1 MTAMKPIVLHSDNA
15 PQPIGPYSQAIECNG
30 FVFLSGQIAI
40 DPASGE
46 MTGANISEQTR
57 RIFQNIRTLL
67 ADQSLG
73 LDNVMKTTV
82 FLTDMGFFGGFNGI
96 YEEEFGGWKP
106 ARSVVEVSRLPK
118 NALVEIEV
126 TACR

>member
-1 MTAMKPIVLHSDNA
+1 MKPSILHSDNE

-40 DPASGE
+40 DPASGK
-46 MTGANISEQTR
+46 MTGADVADQTR
-57 RIFQNIRTLL
+57 RIFQNIRALL
-67 ADQSLG
+67 TDLSMDLG
-73 LDNVMKTTV
+73 SVVKTTV
-82 FLTDMGFFGGFNGI
+82 FLTDMASFSAFNKV

-106 ARSVVEVSRLPK
+106 ARSVVEVSALPK